1 MKTKRIRMAMLA
13 LLPVT
18 MITLVS
24 CSSTPEPPPPVGSGW
39 FIPNQGAVGGV
50 RVQTVKLAGTVTA
63 MDKAKRTAT
72 ILAPDGITF
81 TVTVKPEAVNFA
93 QIKVGDPITATVVE
107 RIDESLATEG
117 TAADAGAAAG
127 AAETLQYTAKVI
139 AIDLEKCTA
148 TLQFEDGEI
157 KTVPIRNDVSLNQG
171 MVGRQ
176 VIFHVT
182 DRTAIWI
189 EKQE

>member
-1 MKTKRIRMAMLA
+1 
-13 LLPVT
+13 
-18 MITLVS
+18 
-24 CSSTPEPPPPVGSGW
+24 
-39 FIPNQGAVGGV
+39 V
-50 RVQTVKLAGTVTA
+50 RVQTVKLAATVTA

-72 ILAPDGITF
+72 LLTPDGKTIM
-81 TVTVKPEAVNFA
+81 VTVKPEAVNFA
-93 QIKVGDPITATVVE
+93 QINVRDPITVTVVE
-107 RIDESLATEG
+107 RIEESLAKE
-117 TAADAGAAAG
+117 GAAAG
-127 AAETLQYTAKVI
+127 AGAAVGAAETTQYTAKVV

-148 TLQFEDGEI
+148 TLRFEDGEI
-157 KTVPIRNDVSLNQG
+157 KTVPIRNDVGLSQS